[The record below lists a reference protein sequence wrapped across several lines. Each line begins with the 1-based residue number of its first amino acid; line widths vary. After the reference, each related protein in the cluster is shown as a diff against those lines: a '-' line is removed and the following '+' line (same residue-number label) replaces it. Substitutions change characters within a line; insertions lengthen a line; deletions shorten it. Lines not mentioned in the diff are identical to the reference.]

1 MNFDPTIPLWGLIL
15 FAISI
20 LSGGY
25 TWFATRRKDVDAK
38 FASQRE
44 ATEARFNQGT
54 RRMDELTRRVDALE
68 TSVRQMPGKEDLH
81 KMELQLE
88 RMTGHLGKMQAV
100 MEGNQNI
107 MERLEGIVGRHEDHL
122 LGGSK

>member
-1 MNFDPTIPLWGLIL
+1 
-15 FAISI
+15 
-20 LSGGY
+20 
-25 TWFATRRKDVDAK
+25 
-38 FASQRE
+38 
-44 ATEARFNQGT
+44 
-54 RRMDELTRRVDALE
+54 MDDLTRRVDALE